1 LVQCAKIGENYR
13 FTKFELRGFFMSETT
28 KPQFRNIHIRDIVRY
43 RMPLS
48 ALTSILH
55 RISGGLIFL
64 LLPFVLYLFE
74 KSLASVDAYDEF
86 HGIVSHWCTKL
97 VLLALAWAYLHHF
110 CAGIRHL
117 VMDTHVGLDKHSARR
132 SAATVLVISLTLTVL
147 IGLKLF
153 GVFQ

>member
-1 LVQCAKIGENYR
+1 
-13 FTKFELRGFFMSETT
+13 MSETT
-28 KPQFRNIHIRDIVRY
+28 RPQFRNIHVTDIVRY

-48 ALTSILH
+48 AITSILH

-86 HGIVSHWCTKL
+86 HGFVSHWCVKSVL
-97 VLLALAWAYLHHF
+97 VLLIWAYLHHF

-117 VMDTHVGLDKHSARR
+117 IMDTHISLDKISARR
-132 SAATVLVISLTLTVL
+132 TAATVLVVSVTLAVL

-153 GVFQ
+153 GVF